1 MYVYIYIFFFY
12 SCGAYPHSLLLAA
25 AVVFYIWSGKS
36 PGAMNNAQYFPV
48 ELATASLNLIH
59 YLPTTRS

>member
-1 MYVYIYIFFFY
+1 MYVYIYFFFPLLWRL
-12 SCGAYPHSLLLAA
+12 PHSLVLAA